1 MGSPPSSRAPG
12 FGLVEVMVGVTV
24 AIFIVLA
31 IHRVV
36 IASEATRRNAQSDAD
51 AQQVA
56 QFALSRLAFDLAN
69 AGAGIVTAAR
79 MLDGC
84 PVTAD
89 FSAMTR
95 PIAVVISDGGSADAP
110 DSVVVRYAVGMSG
123 VLPARF
129 AAAAPSGAPFALR
142 VVAGFT
148 TGAQIIV
155 SDRRGNCARATVTAT
170 RGPATGTLD
179 VDHDIVAVD
188 MPGDAAALDL
198 GSAARTVATRY
209 DVAAGTLRTTDLQGG
224 DAPNPLISSVVNF
237 KLQYG
242 LDTSGDGAI
251 DTWAAATYASGA
263 GDWSSS

>member
-1 MGSPPSSRAPG
+1 M
-12 FGLVEVMVGVTV
+12 TV
-24 AIFIVLA
+24 ALFIVLA

-110 DSVVVRYAVGMSG
+110 DSVVVRYAVSMSG

-129 AAAAPSGAPFALR
+129 ATAAPSG
-142 VVAGFT
+142 
-148 TGAQIIV
+148 
-155 SDRRGNCARATVTAT
+155 
-170 RGPATGTLD
+170 
-179 VDHDIVAVD
+179 
-188 MPGDAAALDL
+188 
-198 GSAARTVATRY
+198 
-209 DVAAGTLRTTDLQGG
+209 
-224 DAPNPLISSVVNF
+224 
-237 KLQYG
+237 
-242 LDTSGDGAI
+242 
-251 DTWAAATYASGA
+251 
-263 GDWSSS
+263 